1 MTIETSAPP
10 RSGGKLG
17 KLSGLMKKRVLNIPV
32 LYWTAG
38 AVLVLALV
46 AWKMKPASDGTDGKK
61 ELADT
66 GDATAYD
73 AEGNPLP
80 GTGGLSG
87 FGPYAPSPSG
97 GSGAGSEPGL
107 SGGGDTSVG
116 TPLPP
121 PEPLPAEP
129 EPVTAIE
136 IVDTA
141 PERTNETYLMNAIEK
156 YTARG
161 YSETQVRSYLSDYL
175 SGRDMSASASL
186 FVQKV
191 LREMGTPPSPPAKVG
206 KYTTATKATPA
217 TVKPPA
223 VMSAH
228 QQRILTVANA
238 LASGRLNTT
247 AAKAKYG
254 AAAVAEAKTKY
265 PAAAARANAPKTAV
279 PVKAAPPI
287 ASSKTV
293 TAPKVAAPTAAQA
306 HVAHVAKV
314 MADLNAGRKG
324 AYSQAKIDQTRRE
337 YAKLRS
343 QGRL

>member
-1 MTIETSAPP
+1 MTIETPAPP

-17 KLSGLMKKRVLNIPV
+17 KLSGLMKKRFLNIPV

-116 TPLPP
+116 TPLPLP
-121 PEPLPAEP
+121 PAEPLPTEP

-141 PERTNETYLMNAIEK
+141 PERTNESYLSDAIEK

-161 YSETQVRSYLSDYL
+161 YSESQVRSYLSDYL
-175 SGRDMSASASL
+175 SGRDMSASATL
-186 FVQKV
+186 FVQKA
-191 LREMGTPPSPPAKVG
+191 LREMGAPPSPPAKVG
-206 KYTTATKATPA
+206 KYTTVTKATPA
-217 TVKPPA
+217 PVKSPA
-223 VMSAH
+223 VMTAH
-228 QQRILTVANA
+228 QQHILTVANA

-254 AAAVAEAKTKY
+254 ATAVAEAKAKY

-287 ASSKTV
+287 ATSKTV
-293 TAPKVAAPTAAQA
+293 SAPKVAAPTREQ
-306 HVAHVAKV
+306 VVAKV

-324 AYSQAKIDQTRRE
+324 AYSQAYITAIRKENAAIQARKR
-337 YAKLRS
+337 
-343 QGRL
+343 